1 VIPARDAM
9 GSELRPD
16 VLVVGAGPAGSMTAK
31 WAAKRG
37 ATVLMI
43 EKRQE
48 VGSPVRCGEG
58 MSKEWLHE
66 VGITPG
72 RWINVEVE
80 GARIYSPSEKV
91 FEINEKHA
99 GNEVG
104 YVVER
109 DGFDKQLA
117 IDAANAGVEVR
128 LKTAAVGLLREGSR
142 VVGAKVKQFG
152 EVSEIRAPIT
162 VAADGFESQV
172 GRWAGIPT
180 NLALRDM
187 DTCLQYRMTN
197 VDSDVR
203 YCDFYLGKVAPG
215 GYVWVFPKGEG
226 LANVGIGVQ
235 VSQVKNLAD
244 ARTYLD
250 RWIDKHPGYAKG
262 KKIDIVGGGVS
273 ISPPLKQTVGDGIM
287 LVGDAARMI
296 DPLTGGGIANGCI
309 AGKICGEVAA
319 EAAATGDVSKAFL
332 QKYEKGWRARL
343 EEKLYRNWLA
353 KEKLV
358 TLSDETFDKIV
369 DALAGVRLEKL
380 NVHNILKAVQAKYP
394 EVTKEFAAFL

>member
-1 VIPARDAM
+1 MPD
-9 GSELRPD
+9 LKTD
-16 VLVVGAGPAGSMTAK
+16 VLVIGGGPAGSMAAK
-31 WAAKRG
+31 WAAKSG
-37 ATVLMI
+37 AKVLLI

-48 VGSPVRCGEG
+48 IGSPVRCGEG
-58 MSKEWLHE
+58 MSKDWLPE

-80 GARIYSPSEKV
+80 GARIFSPSEKV
-91 FEINEKHA
+91 YEINEKHA

-117 IDAANAGVEVR
+117 IDAANAGVEMK
-128 LKTAAVGLLREGSR
+128 LKTAAVGLLKLNGR
-142 VVGAKVKQFG
+142 VVGAKVKEFG
-152 EVSEIRAPIT
+152 QTYDVHAPVTIG
-162 VAADGFESQV
+162 ADGFESQI

-180 NLALRDM
+180 NIAMRDM

-197 VDSDVR
+197 VDCDVR
-203 YCDFYLGKVAPG
+203 YCDFFLGKCAPG
-215 GYVWVFPKGEG
+215 GYVWIFPKAEG
-226 LANVGIGVQ
+226 VANVGIGVQ
-235 VSQVKNLAD
+235 VSQVQNPAD

-250 RWIDKHPGYAKG
+250 RWIEHHPGYAKG
-262 KKIDIVGGGVS
+262 KKIDMVGGGVS
-273 ISPPLKQTVGDGIM
+273 ISPPLKQTVADGIM

-309 AGKICGEVAA
+309 AGKICGTVAA
-319 EAAATGDVSKAFL
+319 EAVHSGDASKEFF

-358 TLSDETFDKIV
+358 SLSDETFDKII
-369 DALAGVRLEKL
+369 DALAGVHLQKL
-380 NVHNILKAVQAKYP
+380 SVHNILKAVRDKYP
-394 EVTKEFAAFL
+394 EVTKEFEAFL

>member
-1 VIPARDAM
+1 MPTDVTT
-9 GSELRPD
+9 D
-16 VLVVGAGPAGSMTAK
+16 VLVIGAGPAGSMTAK
-31 WAAKRG
+31 WAAQSG
-37 ATVLMI
+37 ARVLMI

-48 VGSPVRCGEG
+48 IGSPVRCGEG
-58 MSKEWLHE
+58 MSKDWLKE
-66 VGITPG
+66 VGIKPG
-72 RWINVEVE
+72 RWINLEVE

-91 FEINEKHA
+91 FEINEKSA

-109 DGFDKQLA
+109 DEFDKQLA

-128 LKTAAVGLLREGSR
+128 LKTAALSILKDGGR
-142 VVGAKVKQFG
+142 VVGARVKQFG
-152 EVSEIRAPIT
+152 ETFDVRAKVTIG
-162 VAADGFESQV
+162 ADGFESQV

-180 NLALRDM
+180 NIATRDM

-197 VDSDVR
+197 VDCDVR
-203 YCDFYLGKVAPG
+203 YCDFFLGKVAPG
-215 GYVWVFPKGEG
+215 GYVWIFPKGDG

-235 VSQVKNLAD
+235 VSQVTSPAD

-250 RWIDKHPGYAKG
+250 RWIDHHPGYAKG
-262 KKIDIVGGGVS
+262 KKIDMVGGGVS
-273 ISPPLKQTVGDGIM
+273 ISPPLKQTVTDGLM

-309 AGKICGEVAA
+309 AGKICGTVAA
-319 EAAATGDVSKAFL
+319 EAAREGNASKEFL

-369 DALAGVRLEKL
+369 EVLAGVRLEKL
-380 NVHNILKAVQAKYP
+380 NVHNILKAVHTKYP
-394 EVTKEFAAFL
+394 EVTKEFEAFL

>member
-1 VIPARDAM
+1 MVENL
-9 GSELRPD
+9 STD

-31 WAAKRG
+31 WAAKQG
-37 ATVLMI
+37 ARVLMI

-48 VGSPVRCGEG
+48 IGSPVRCGEG
-58 MSKEWLHE
+58 MSKDWLKE

-91 FEINEKHA
+91 LEINEKSA

-117 IDAANAGVEVR
+117 IDAGNAGVDTL
-128 LKTAAVGLLREGSR
+128 LKTAATGVLKEDGRIVG
-142 VVGAKVKQFG
+142 VTAKRFG
-152 EVSEIRAPIT
+152 EPFEIRAKIT
-162 VAADGFESQV
+162 VGADGFESQI
-172 GRWAGIPT
+172 GRWAGLPT

-197 VDSDVR
+197 VDTDVR
-203 YCDFYLGKVAPG
+203 YCDFFLGECAPG

-235 VSQVKNLAD
+235 VSKIKSPAE
-244 ARTYLD
+244 ARDYLD
-250 RWIDKHPGYAKG
+250 RWIAKHPGYAKG
-262 KKIDIVGGGVS
+262 KKIDVVGGGVS
-273 ISPPLKQTVGDGIM
+273 IAAPIKQTVTDGFM

-319 EAAATGDVSKAFL
+319 DAVRSGDTSKGFL
-332 QKYEKGWRARL
+332 MRYEKGWRARL

-353 KEKLV
+353 KEKLC
-358 TLSDETFDKIV
+358 TLSDATFDKVI
-369 DALAGVRLEKL
+369 DALQGVKLEKL
-380 NVHNILKAVQAKYP
+380 SVHNILKAVHTKYP
-394 EVTKEFAAFL
+394 EVTKEFEAFL

>member
-1 VIPARDAM
+1 MPD
-9 GSELRPD
+9 LKTD

-31 WAAKRG
+31 WAAKSG
-37 ATVLMI
+37 ARVLMI

-48 VGSPVRCGEG
+48 IGSPVRCGEG
-58 MSKEWLHE
+58 MSKDWLPE

-80 GARIYSPSEKV
+80 GARIFSPSEKV
-91 FEINEKHA
+91 LEINEKHA

-117 IDAANAGVEVR
+117 IDAGNAGVEVM
-128 LKTAAVGLLREGSR
+128 LKTAALGILKEHGK
-142 VVGAKVKQFG
+142 VVGVKAKQFG
-152 EVSEIRAPIT
+152 ENFEIRAPVT

-172 GRWAGIPT
+172 GRWAGLPT
-180 NLALRDM
+180 NLQLRDM
-187 DTCLQYRMTN
+187 DSCLQYRMTH

-215 GYVWVFPKGEG
+215 GYVWVFPKADH

-235 VSQVKNLAD
+235 LSQLHEPAEVK
-244 ARTYLD
+244 TYLD
-250 RWIDKHPGYAKG
+250 TWIRKHPAYAKG
-262 KKIDIVGGGVS
+262 KMIDVVGGGVS
-273 ISPPLKQTVGDGIM
+273 ISPPLKQTVADGIM

-309 AGKICGEVAA
+309 AGKICGAVAA
-319 EAAATGDVSKAFL
+319 KAAANGNASKDAL
-332 QKYEKGWRARL
+332 MEYERGWRARL

-353 KEKLV
+353 KEKL
-358 TLSDETFDKIV
+358 TSLSDETFDKVV
-369 DALAGVRLEKL
+369 DALQGVQLGKL
-380 NVHNILKAVQAKYP
+380 TVHNILKAVREKYP
-394 EVTKEFAAFL
+394 EVTKEFEQFI

>member
-1 VIPARDAM
+1 MAND
-9 GSELRPD
+9 LRTD
-16 VLVVGAGPAGSMTAK
+16 VLVIGAGPAGSMTAK
-31 WAAKRG
+31 WAAKHG
-37 ATVLMI
+37 AKVLVI

-58 MSKEWLHE
+58 MSKDWLPE

-72 RWINVEVE
+72 RWVNLEVE
-80 GARIYSPSEKV
+80 GARIFSPSEKV
-91 FEINEKHA
+91 FEINEKDA

-109 DGFDKQLA
+109 DAFDKQLA
-117 IDAANAGVEVR
+117 IDAGNAGAELL
-128 LKTAAVGLLREGSR
+128 LKTAATEVLKEHGR
-142 VVGAKVKQFG
+142 VVGAKVKHFG
-152 EVSEIRAPIT
+152 DSFEIRAPVTI
-162 VAADGFESQV
+162 AADGFESQV

-180 NLALRDM
+180 NIAMRDM

-197 VDSDVR
+197 VDCDTR
-203 YCDFYLGKVAPG
+203 YCDFFLGKVAPG
-215 GYVWVFPKGEG
+215 GYVWVFPKAEG

-235 VSQVKNLAD
+235 VSQVKSPAD
-244 ARTYLD
+244 AKTFLD
-250 RWIDKHPGYAKG
+250 RWIEHHPGYAKG
-262 KKIDIVGGGVS
+262 KKIDMVGGGVS
-273 ISPPLKQTVGDGIM
+273 ISAPLKQTVGDGIM

-319 EAAATGDVSKAFL
+319 EAVHAGTPTKDFF

-358 TLSDETFDKIV
+358 TLSDETFDKVIDV
-369 DALAGVRLEKL
+369 LADVRLKKL
-380 NVHNILKAVQAKYP
+380 SVHNILKAVHEKYP
-394 EVTKEFAAFL
+394 EVTKEFEAFL

>member
-1 VIPARDAM
+1 VARDR
-9 GSELRPD
+9 STD
-16 VLVVGAGPAGSMTAK
+16 VLVIGAGPAGSMTAK
-31 WAAKRG
+31 WAAAKG
-37 ATVLMI
+37 ARVVMI

-48 VGSPVRCGEG
+48 IGSPVRCGEG
-58 MSKEWLHE
+58 MSKEWLSE
-66 VGITPG
+66 VGIRPG
-72 RWINVEVE
+72 RWINLEVE

-104 YVVER
+104 FVVER
-109 DGFDKQLA
+109 DEFDKQLA
-117 IDAANAGVEVR
+117 IDAANAGVEVL
-128 LKTAAVGLLREGSR
+128 LKTAATSLLKENGR
-142 VVGAKVKQFG
+142 VVGARVKQFG
-152 EVSEIRAPIT
+152 EAFDFRAAIT
-162 VAADGFESQV
+162 IGADGFESQV

-180 NLALRDM
+180 NIATRDM

-203 YCDFYLGKVAPG
+203 YCDFFLGKVAPG
-215 GYVWVFPKGEG
+215 GYVWVFPKGEH

-235 VSQVKNLAD
+235 VSQVKSMAD

-250 RWIDKHPGYAKG
+250 RWIDHHPGYAKG
-262 KKIDIVGGGVS
+262 KKIDMVGGGVS
-273 ISPPLKQTVGDGIM
+273 ISPPLKQTAADGIM

-309 AGKICGEVAA
+309 AGKICGTVAA
-319 EAAATGDVSKAFL
+319 ESVQAGDPTKQFL
-332 QKYEKGWRARL
+332 QRYEKGWRARL

-369 DALAGVRLEKL
+369 DALSGVKLEKL
-380 NVHNILKAVQAKYP
+380 NVHNILRAVREKYP
-394 EVTKEFAAFL
+394 EVTKEFEAFL

>member
-1 VIPARDAM
+1 MPQDVRT
-9 GSELRPD
+9 D
-16 VLVVGAGPAGSMTAK
+16 VLVIGGGPAGSMTAK
-31 WAAKRG
+31 WAARSG
-37 ATVLMI
+37 ASVLLR

-48 VGSPVRCGEG
+48 IGSPVRCGEG
-58 MSKEWLHE
+58 MSKDWLRE
-66 VGITPG
+66 VEITPG

-80 GARIYSPSEKV
+80 GARIFSPSEKI

-109 DGFDKQLA
+109 DEFDKQLA
-117 IDAANAGVEVR
+117 IDAANAGVEIR
-128 LKTAAVGLLREGSR
+128 LKTAAVSMLRENGR
-142 VVGAKVKQFG
+142 IAGARVKQFG
-152 EVSEIRAPIT
+152 ETYDVRAKVT
-162 VAADGFESQV
+162 VGADGFESQV

-180 NLALRDM
+180 NIAMRDM

-197 VDSDVR
+197 VGCDVR

-215 GYVWVFPKGEG
+215 GYVWVFPKGDG

-235 VSQVKNLAD
+235 VSQVSSPAD

-250 RWIDKHPGYAKG
+250 RWIARHPEYAKG
-262 KKIDIVGGGVS
+262 KKIDMVGGGVS
-273 ISPPLKQTVGDGIM
+273 ISAPLKQTVTDGLM

-309 AGKICGEVAA
+309 AGKICGTVAA
-319 EAAATGDVSKAFL
+319 EAAATGDASKEFL
-332 QKYEKGWRARL
+332 QRYEKGWRARL

-369 DALAGVRLEKL
+369 DVLAGVRLEKL
-380 NVHNILKAVQAKYP
+380 SVHNILKAVHTKYP
-394 EVTKEFAAFL
+394 EVTKEFEAFL

>member
-1 VIPARDAM
+1 MEDRKT
-9 GSELRPD
+9 D
-16 VLVVGAGPAGSMTAK
+16 VLVIGAGPAGSMTAK
-31 WAAKRG
+31 WAAKHG
-37 ATVLMI
+37 ANVLMS

-48 VGSPVRCGEG
+48 IGSPVRCGEG
-58 MSKEWLHE
+58 MSKEWLHD
-66 VGITPG
+66 VGIRPG

-80 GARIYSPSEKV
+80 GARIFAPNEKV

-117 IDAANAGVEVR
+117 IDAANAGVEVK
-128 LKTAAVGLLREGSR
+128 LKTAAVAILKEHGR
-142 VVGAKVKQFG
+142 VVGAKVKEFG
-152 EVSEIRAPIT
+152 QTYEVRAPIT
-162 VAADGFESQV
+162 VGADGFESQV

-180 NLALRDM
+180 NIATRDM

-197 VDSDVR
+197 VDSDLR
-203 YCDFYLGKVAPG
+203 YCDFYLGKCAPG
-215 GYVWVFPKGEG
+215 GYVWIFPKAEG

-235 VSQVKNLAD
+235 VSQVANPAD

-262 KKIDIVGGGVS
+262 KKIDMVGGGVS

-309 AGKICGEVAA
+309 AGKICGTVAA
-319 EAAATGDVSKAFL
+319 EAVAAGDVSKEFL
-332 QKYEKGWRARL
+332 QKYEKGWRARI

-358 TLSDETFDKIV
+358 TLSDETFDKVI
-369 DALAGVRLEKL
+369 DALQDVRLEKL
-380 NVHNILKAVQAKYP
+380 SVHNILKAVRDKHP
-394 EVTKEFAAFL
+394 DVTREFEAFL

>member
-1 VIPARDAM
+1 METVRT
-9 GSELRPD
+9 D

-31 WAAKRG
+31 WAAKSG
-37 ATVLMI
+37 AKVLMI

-48 VGSPVRCGEG
+48 IGSPVRCGEG
-58 MSKEWLHE
+58 MSKEWLTE
-66 VGITPG
+66 VGIKPG
-72 RWINVEVE
+72 KWINVEVE
-80 GARIYSPSEKV
+80 GARIYSPSEKC

-117 IDAANAGVEVR
+117 IDAANAGAEVW
-128 LKTAAVGLLREGSR
+128 LKTAATGILKENGT
-142 VVGAKVKQFG
+142 VVGVRAKRFG
-152 EVSEIRAPIT
+152 EPLEIRAT
-162 VAADGFESQV
+162 VTVGADGFESQV
-172 GRWAGIPT
+172 GRWAGLPT
-180 NLALRDM
+180 NLQLRDM

-203 YCDFYLGKVAPG
+203 YCDFYLGTCAPG
-215 GYVWVFPKGEG
+215 GYVWVFPKDDG

-235 VSQVKNLAD
+235 VSQVKSPAD
-244 ARTYLD
+244 AKSYLD

-262 KKIDIVGGGVS
+262 KKIDMVGGGVS
-273 ISPPLKQTVGDGIM
+273 ISPPIKQSVTDGFL

-309 AGKICGEVAA
+309 AGKIAGEVSAK
-319 EAAATGDVSKAFL
+319 AAAAGSAPKSALDE
-332 QKYEKGWRARL
+332 YEKGWRLRL

-353 KEKLV
+353 KEKLT
-358 TLSDETFDKIV
+358 TLSDETFDKII
-369 DALAGVRLEKL
+369 DALAGVRLQKL
-380 NVHNILKAVQAKYP
+380 NVHNILKAVHDKYP
-394 EVTKEFAAFL
+394 EVTKEFEAFL

>member
-1 VIPARDAM
+1 MTD
-9 GSELRPD
+9 LTTD
-16 VLVVGAGPAGSMTAK
+16 VLVIGGGPAGSMAAK
-31 WAAKRG
+31 WAAKSG
-37 ATVLMI
+37 VKVLLI

-58 MSKEWLHE
+58 MSKDWLPE

-72 RWINVEVE
+72 RWINLEVE
-80 GARIYSPSEKV
+80 GARIFSPCEKV
-91 FEINEKHA
+91 FEINEKQA

-117 IDAANAGVEVR
+117 IDAANAGVEVK
-128 LKTAAVGLLREGSR
+128 LKTAAVGLLKDGGR
-142 VVGAKVKQFG
+142 VVGAKVKEFG
-152 EVSEIRAPIT
+152 QTYEVRAPLTIG
-162 VAADGFESQV
+162 ADGFESQV

-180 NLALRDM
+180 NIAMRDM

-197 VDSDVR
+197 VDCDVR
-203 YCDFYLGKVAPG
+203 YCDFFLGKVAPG
-215 GYVWVFPKGEG
+215 GYVWVFPKAEG

-235 VSQVKNLAD
+235 VSQVKNPAD

-250 RWIDKHPGYAKG
+250 RWIEHHPGYAKG
-262 KKIDIVGGGVS
+262 KKIDMVGGGVS
-273 ISPPLKQTVGDGIM
+273 ISPPLKQTVGPGIM

-309 AGKICGEVAA
+309 AGKICGQVAA
-319 EAAATGDVSKAFL
+319 EAVQAGDTSKEFL

-358 TLSDETFDKIV
+358 TLSDETFDKII
-369 DALAGVRLEKL
+369 DALADVQLQKL
-380 NVHNILKAVQAKYP
+380 SVHNILKAVRDKYP
-394 EVTKEFAAFL
+394 EVTKEFEAFL

>member
-1 VIPARDAM
+1 MPD
-9 GSELRPD
+9 LKTD
-16 VLVVGAGPAGSMTAK
+16 VLVIGGGPAGSMTAK
-31 WAAKRG
+31 WAAMSG
-37 ATVLMI
+37 ARVLLL

-48 VGSPVRCGEG
+48 IGSPVRCGEG
-58 MSKEWLHE
+58 MSKDWLPE

-117 IDAANAGVEVR
+117 IDAANAGVEVK
-128 LKTAAVGLLREGSR
+128 LKTSAVGLLKEGGR
-142 VVGAKVKQFG
+142 VVGAKVKEFG
-152 EVSEIRAPIT
+152 QTYEVRAPVTIG
-162 VAADGFESQV
+162 ADGFESQI

-180 NLALRDM
+180 NIATRDM
-187 DTCLQYRMTN
+187 DTCLQYRMTD
-197 VDSDVR
+197 VDCDIR
-203 YCDFYLGKVAPG
+203 YCDFFLGKCAPG
-215 GYVWVFPKGEG
+215 GYVWIFPKANG

-235 VSQVKNLAD
+235 VSQVQNPAD

-250 RWIDKHPGYAKG
+250 KWIAQHPGYAKG
-262 KKIDIVGGGVS
+262 KKIDMVGGGVS
-273 ISPPLKQTVGDGIM
+273 ISPPLKQTVADGIM

-309 AGKICGEVAA
+309 AGKICGTVAA
-319 EAAATGDVSKAFL
+319 EAAHAGDASKEFF

-358 TLSDETFDKIV
+358 SLSDETFDKIV
-369 DALAGVRLEKL
+369 DALAGVRLQKL
-380 NVHNILKAVQAKYP
+380 NVHNILKAVRDKYP
-394 EVTKEFAAFL
+394 EVTKEFEAFL

>member
-1 VIPARDAM
+1 MPD
-9 GSELRPD
+9 LTTD
-16 VLVVGAGPAGSMTAK
+16 VLVIGGGPAGSMAAK
-31 WAAKRG
+31 WAAKSG
-37 ATVLMI
+37 ARVLMI

-48 VGSPVRCGEG
+48 IGSPVRCGEG
-58 MSKEWLHE
+58 MSKDWLPE

-72 RWINVEVE
+72 RWINLEVE

-117 IDAANAGVEVR
+117 IDAANAGVEVK
-128 LKTAAVGLLREGSR
+128 LKTAAVALLKEKGR
-142 VVGAKVKQFG
+142 VVGAKVKEFG
-152 EVSEIRAPIT
+152 QTYEVRAPVT
-162 VAADGFESQV
+162 VGADGFESQV

-180 NLALRDM
+180 NIATRDM
-187 DTCLQYRMTN
+187 DTCLQYRMTA
-197 VDSDVR
+197 VDCDVR

-215 GYVWVFPKGEG
+215 GYVWIFPKGDG

-235 VSQVKNLAD
+235 VSQVTSPAD

-250 RWIDKHPGYAKG
+250 RWIDHHPGYAKG
-262 KKIDIVGGGVS
+262 KKIDMVGGGVS
-273 ISPPLKQTVGDGIM
+273 ISPPLKQTVADGIM

-309 AGKICGEVAA
+309 AGKICGTVAA
-319 EAAATGDVSKAFL
+319 EAVHAGDASKEFF

-358 TLSDETFDKIV
+358 SLSDETFDKVI
-369 DALAGVRLEKL
+369 DALAGVRLQKL
-380 NVHNILKAVQAKYP
+380 NVHNILKAVRDKYP
-394 EVTKEFAAFL
+394 EITKEFEAFL

>member
-1 VIPARDAM
+1 MPD
-9 GSELRPD
+9 LKTD
-16 VLVVGAGPAGSMTAK
+16 VLVIGAGPAGSMTAK
-31 WAAKRG
+31 WAAKGG
-37 ATVLMI
+37 AKVMMI

-48 VGSPVRCGEG
+48 IGSPVRCGEG
-58 MSKEWLHE
+58 MSKAWLAD
-66 VGITPG
+66 VGIKPG

-80 GARIYSPSEKV
+80 GARIFSPSEKA
-91 FEINEKHA
+91 FEINEKQA

-109 DGFDKQLA
+109 DAFDKQLA

-128 LKTAAVGLLREGSR
+128 LKTAAVAMLRENGR
-142 VVGAKVKQFG
+142 VAGAKVKQFG
-152 EVSEIRAPIT
+152 ETFDVRAKIT
-162 VAADGFESQV
+162 VGADGFESQV
-172 GRWAGIPT
+172 GRWAGIST
-180 NLALRDM
+180 NIAMRDM

-197 VDSDVR
+197 VDCDVR

-215 GYVWVFPKGEG
+215 GYVWVFPKADG

-235 VSQVKNLAD
+235 VSQVTSPAD

-250 RWIDKHPGYAKG
+250 RWIDRHPAYAKG

-273 ISPPLKQTVGDGIM
+273 ISAPLKQTVTDGLM

-309 AGKICGEVAA
+309 VGKICGTVAA
-319 EAAATGDVSKAFL
+319 EAVAAGDVSQEFL
-332 QKYEKGWRARL
+332 QRYEKGWRARL

-358 TLSDETFDKIV
+358 TLSDETFDKIIDV
-369 DALAGVRLEKL
+369 LSGVRLEKL
-380 NVHNILKAVQAKYP
+380 NVHNILKAVHAKYP
-394 EVTKEFAAFL
+394 EVTKEFEAFL

>member
-1 VIPARDAM
+1 MAPT
-9 GSELRPD
+9 LRPD
-16 VLVVGAGPAGSMTAK
+16 VLVIGAGPAGSMTAK

-37 ATVLMI
+37 ASVLLL

-48 VGSPVRCGEG
+48 IGSPVRCGEG
-58 MSKEWLHE
+58 MSKEWLRE

-109 DGFDKQLA
+109 DEFDKQLA
-117 IDAANAGVEVR
+117 IDAANAGVEIR
-128 LKTAAVGLLREGSR
+128 LKTAAIGLLREGGR
-142 VVGAKVKQFG
+142 IVGAKVKQFG
-152 EVSEIRAPIT
+152 ETTEIRAPVT

-180 NLALRDM
+180 DLALRDM

-203 YCDFYLGKVAPG
+203 YCDFFLGKVAPG

-244 ARTYLD
+244 AKTYLD
-250 RWIDKHPGYAKG
+250 RWIEHHPGYAKG
-262 KKIDIVGGGVS
+262 KKIDMVGGGVS
-273 ISPPLKQTVGDGIM
+273 ISPPLKQTVADGIM

-319 EAAATGDVSKAFL
+319 EAAALGDPSKAFL
-332 QKYEKGWRARL
+332 QKYERGWRARL

-369 DALAGVRLEKL
+369 DALAGIRLEKL

-394 EVTKEFAAFL
+394 EVTQEFAAFL